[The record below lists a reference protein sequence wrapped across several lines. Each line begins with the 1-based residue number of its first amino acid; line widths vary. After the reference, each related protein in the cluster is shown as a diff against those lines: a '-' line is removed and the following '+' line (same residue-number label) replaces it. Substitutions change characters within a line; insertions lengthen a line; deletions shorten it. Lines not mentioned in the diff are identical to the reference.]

1 MYIAKPSVIPKAPID
16 DIKAHGDG
24 STR

>member
-1 MYIAKPSVIPKAPID
+1 MYIAKPSVIPKAPTE